1 MLISWLKITW
11 GNIVNLF
18 FLYQSVCQLYF
29 HYLIFKTTYS
39 VVAGREEESR
49 PIIWWHMSVE
59 LLGSVVGGIYGSMVL
74 DVIIEEGLD

>member
-74 DVIIEEGLD
+74 DVIIEEGLK